1 MKHINSLKAGAPV
14 AGAIAGS
21 PVVVTPKAKLSP
33 KLKAGAPV
41 VASGLAVGMIATPAF
56 AAGGQDLGNLASG
69 WNTQFQTVGKTVL
82 NGCTLV
88 GVGVAGAGL
97 LELKRSQDPN
107 NQGRD
112 NAKSA
117 GTKMMVGGGLAAIS
131 AIVNVG
137 ISTIFS
143 GGGGS
148 TSVTQGNL
156 NFN

>member
-1 MKHINSLKAGAPV
+1 MSKITLKAGAPIGTETVAKKAMRLKAGAPV
-14 AGAIAGS
+14 LAASAGAM
-21 PVVVTPKAKLSP
+21 
-33 KLKAGAPV
+33 
-41 VASGLAVGMIATPAF
+41 GLMATPAL
-56 AAGGQDLGNLASG
+56 AAGQDIGNLASG

-82 NGCTLV
+82 NGCTIV

-117 GTKMMVGGGLAAIS
+117 GTKIMVGGGLAAIS

-143 GGGGS
+143 GSGGN
-148 TSVTQGNL
+148 TSVTQGTL